1 MMDTKPEIWLAV
13 CEGHFPGKTDA
24 EIMTYSMKAATDWY
38 HGEDNELTKLFDQYV
53 MIKNLKG
60 VGDGN

>member
-13 CEGHFPGKTDA
+13 CEGKFPDKTET
-24 EIMTYSMKAATDWY
+24 EILVLSMQAASAWY
-38 HGEDNELTKLFDQYV
+38 LGEDNELSKLFDQYV

-60 VGDGN
+60 VDNGN

>member
-13 CEGHFPGKTDA
+13 CEGHFPGKTDS
-24 EIMTYSMKAATDWY
+24 EIMSYSMKAAADWY
-38 HGEDNELTKLFDQYV
+38 VDEDNELTQLFDQYV

-60 VGDGN
+60 VEDGD

>member
-24 EIMTYSMKAATDWY
+24 EIMSYSMKAAADWY
-38 HGEDNELTKLFDQYV
+38 VGEDNELTQLFDQYV

-60 VGDGN
+60 VD

>member
-13 CEGHFPGKTDA
+13 CEVHFPGKTDS
-24 EIMTYSMKAATDWY
+24 EIMSYSMKAADWY
-38 HGEDNELTKLFDQYV
+38 VGEDNELTQLFDQYV

-60 VGDGN
+60 VEDGD

>member
-13 CEGHFPGKTDA
+13 CEGHFPGKSDA
-24 EIMTYSMKAATDWY
+24 EIMSYSMKAAADWY

-53 MIKNLKG
+53 MIKNLKSI
-60 VGDGN
+60 

>member
-13 CEGHFPGKTDA
+13 CEGHFPGKSDSEILLNFPVAASHWGGSLDTPLA
-24 EIMTYSMKAATDWY
+24 E
-38 HGEDNELTKLFDQYV
+38 LFDQYV

-60 VGDGN
+60 DVNGT

>member
-13 CEGHFPGKTDA
+13 CEGHFPDKTDA
-24 EIMTYSMKAATDWY
+24 EIMTYSMKAAADWY
-38 HGEDNELTKLFDQYV
+38 TGQDNELAQLFDQYV